1 MATGHQD
8 AISITAEEKLECK
21 NIFLTLIDLISNAN

>member
-1 MATGHQD
+1 MANTHQD
-8 AISITAEEKLECK
+8 VIVITAEEKLECK